1 MSSAHVLVVNTFT
14 FLPCDNLI
22 SLRFPHS
29 WKTDPINSAVIGAEL
44 EFYSYMQLLHAV
56 LYKSP
61 SALQQAL
68 TLVGIHSLSSNE
80 NRLSAPKE
88 ILLCDRSI
96 FIPKIGFIFVSLP
109 PGPKIKYRVS
119 HFHKGLTLVLVL
131 NCGGNSDKK
140 ILIFSEQCASL
151 SLF

>member
-1 MSSAHVLVVNTFT
+1 M
-14 FLPCDNLI
+14 
-22 SLRFPHS
+22 
-29 WKTDPINSAVIGAEL
+29 NS
-44 EFYSYMQLLHAV
+44 
-56 LYKSP
+56 P
-61 SALQQAL
+61 LQQAL

-80 NRLSAPKE
+80 NSPK

-119 HFHKGLTLVLVL
+119 HFDEGLALVSVF
-131 NCGGNSDKK
+131 NCGGNSNKEE
-140 ILIFSEQCASL
+140 IFVFSEQCASL

>member
-1 MSSAHVLVVNTFT
+1 M
-14 FLPCDNLI
+14 
-22 SLRFPHS
+22 
-29 WKTDPINSAVIGAEL
+29 

-80 NRLSAPKE
+80 NRVSAPKE

-119 HFHKGLTLVLVL
+119 HFHGGLALVSVF
-131 NCGGNSDKK
+131 NCGGNYKTNCLNIAKRKSSYIIPYIYKTGST
-140 ILIFSEQCASL
+140 LESLEWGNRLPFLLHIFASQNMIY
-151 SLF
+151 

>member
-1 MSSAHVLVVNTFT
+1 MFKKTAQLAR
-14 FLPCDNLI
+14 DG
-22 SLRFPHS
+22 FP
-29 WKTDPINSAVIGAEL
+29 
-44 EFYSYMQLLHAV
+44 
-56 LYKSP
+56 
-61 SALQQAL
+61 
-68 TLVGIHSLSSNE
+68 NE

-119 HFHKGLTLVLVL
+119 HFHEGLALVLVF
-131 NCGGNSDKK
+131 NCGGNSNKEE
-140 ILIFSEQCASL
+140 IFVSSEQCASL